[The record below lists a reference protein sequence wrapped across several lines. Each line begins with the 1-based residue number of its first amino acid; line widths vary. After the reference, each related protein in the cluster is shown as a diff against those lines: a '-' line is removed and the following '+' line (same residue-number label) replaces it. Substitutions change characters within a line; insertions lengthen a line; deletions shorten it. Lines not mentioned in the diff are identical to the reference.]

1 MKRALALLAAGGLTA
16 AGLAGCT
23 ALAPPA
29 RTEISLAPGPAG
41 NSTIEPI
48 DPVSGQPQHFTPG
61 APVPADWWRGLVPEE
76 LVRRA
81 LAANT
86 DLAIAD
92 ANLRQARGLAGA
104 AAAAQFPQ
112 IDASFQSQ
120 RTRIAGNGAALLS
133 DPNATLYS
141 LHTAQVTVAYPL
153 DLFGGVATKVRSSR
167 FAAEG
172 AALRASA
179 ARTTVL
185 ANLVLA
191 VVQHASLVQQIAA
204 AREAVTANQQVLVLL
219 RRRRELGALGA
230 ADVSAQ
236 EAALATAEAALPGLE
251 RARLRQR
258 AIISV
263 LIGQAPGT
271 DLPPLPA
278 SSEMVLPRELPVA
291 LPSQLVA
298 QRPDVRAARA
308 AMQGA
313 AMDVG
318 TAIAARLPAINLT
331 ANAGGTATSL
341 SDLFV
346 PGNLFWQMASTATQ
360 PLLHGGALL
369 NQQRAARAAFDAA
382 KAQYRAAV
390 LQAFADVSD
399 ALAALHADGQVLDAA
414 ARADDA
420 AARTLANVTRQLELG
435 AVGRAELL
443 GALSA
448 RANAAGALAQ
458 ARAARYA
465 DTVALYQALGGGVI
479 PPEPSH

>member
-1 MKRALALLAAGGLTA
+1 M
-16 AGLAGCT
+16 
-23 ALAPPA
+23 
-29 RTEISLAPGPAG
+29 
-41 NSTIEPI
+41 
-48 DPVSGQPQHFTPG
+48 
-61 APVPADWWRGLVPEE
+61 
-76 LVRRA
+76 
-81 LAANT
+81 
-86 DLAIAD
+86 
-92 ANLRQARGLAGA
+92 
-104 AAAAQFPQ
+104 
-112 IDASFQSQ
+112 
-120 RTRIAGNGAALLS
+120 
-133 DPNATLYS
+133 
-141 LHTAQVTVAYPL
+141 
-153 DLFGGVATKVRSSR
+153 
-167 FAAEG
+167 
-172 AALRASA
+172 
-179 ARTTVL
+179 
-185 ANLVLA
+185 
-191 VVQHASLVQQIAA
+191 
-204 AREAVTANQQVLVLL
+204 
-219 RRRRELGALGA
+219 
-230 ADVSAQ
+230 
-236 EAALATAEAALPGLE
+236 
-251 RARLRQR
+251 
-258 AIISV
+258 

>member
-278 SSEMVLPRELPVA
+278 SSEMVLPRELPMIT
-291 LPSQLVA
+291 LQP
-298 QRPDVRAARA
+298 ARRGYSSA

-399 ALAALHADGQVLDAA
+399 ALAALHADGQVLDAD